1 MKKSK
6 IIIIVF
12 LFVLSIS
19 LGWYINMLLTAKPQK
34 ASDIEAKYS
43 GSAEAFSNLADKNIS
58 IWFQEVIEIEGNITS
73 IEKDGVVLNG
83 NIYCQF
89 ENPLLL
95 EDLKGNMLI
104 NIKGKM
110 IGFDELLMEIKLNQC
125 IIIK

>member
-6 IIIIVF
+6 LIFIVT
-12 LFVLSIS
+12 LFVLCIS

-34 ASDIEAKYS
+34 ASDIEAKYN
-43 GSAEAFSNLADKNIS
+43 GSAEAFSNLADKNIA

-73 IEKDGVVLNG
+73 IEKDGIIINS

>member
-6 IIIIVF
+6 LIITVI
-12 LFVLSIS
+12 LFVVSIS

-34 ASDIEAKYS
+34 ASDIEAKFI
-43 GSAEAFSNLADKNIS
+43 GSAEDFSNLADKNIA

-73 IEKDGVVLNG
+73 IEKDGIIINS